1 VEWGKGGTYNERLK
15 FVLSR
20 CCMILKCPSC
30 ILLCLLVAP
39 TGTASS
45 ADKLPAAKKAA
56 PFNLVKR
63 EIWTTDNI
71 HGTPDPSDPFTTQD
85 AFPKLKFFEPL
96 SAGLVPGTKRM
107 GIATRPG
114 KIFTFDLR
122 PDVDKSDLL
131 VDIGKT
137 TYGVAFHPKFAEN
150 GYFYV
155 MYILEPGKT
164 EEKGSR
170 VSRFK
175 ATGNPPSADPKSE
188 TIILEWPSGGHNG
201 GCLRFGPDGYL
212 YLATGDG
219 SGIADG
225 NITGQDISDLLGSIL
240 RIDVDDADL
249 GKQYAIPKDNPF
261 VGKENTRGEIWSFGH
276 RQVWKFSFDGQ
287 KRLWAGEVGQD
298 LWEMVYLVTR
308 GGNYGW
314 SVMEGKHP
322 FRPERKKGPGD
333 FVQPLVEHPH
343 SDFRSITGG
352 YVWNSNRLPELKGH
366 YIYGDYDTGRLWALQ
381 YEGGK
386 VIVNRQLADTQIRIV
401 EFAQDSAG
409 EVYLVDFAGGGLHK
423 IVPAPPE
430 VATKP
435 FPRKLSET
443 GLFASTKDNTPA
455 KGLIPYS
462 VNAPLWSDGAEKERF
477 IALPGDSQIEFDD
490 VVYPHGPTYPDLG
503 WRFPDGTVLVKTFAM
518 EMEKGKPES
527 TRRLETRIL
536 QYRKMP
542 GNDDEYGAQYWFGYT
557 YLWNDGQTDAELAP
571 AEGVDRKL
579 TIKDPAAPG
588 GSREQ
593 TWHFPSRA
601 ECTLCHTMAA
611 KYILGVT
618 TLQMNKD
625 HDYAP
630 LTRSASEGAKG
641 TRSVSEGKSS
651 TANQLSVF
659 EKLGIFKDKL
669 SKPPSEL
676 PRLVDYQD
684 EKQDLHL
691 RARSY
696 LHANCAHCHRMWGG
710 GNAEFE
716 LHASIPLTETKAVD
730 TFPGQGL
737 FNLKDPRII
746 APGDPTRS
754 MILHR
759 MQLTTLGRMPHVA
772 SKVVDEDGVK
782 LIREW
787 LAKLK
792 DEELLKK
799 PGAINPRLVTDEKMK

>member
-1 VEWGKGGTYNERLK
+1 MTAKYFPLGLL
-15 FVLSR
+15 LSL
-20 CCMILKCPSC
+20 IFAG
-30 ILLCLLVAP
+30 I
-39 TGTASS
+39 ASS
-45 ADKLPAAKKAA
+45 ADTLPAAKKAT
-56 PFNLVKR
+56 PFNLEKR
-63 EIWTTDNI
+63 ELWTTNNI
-71 HGTPDPSDPFTTQD
+71 HGTPDPADPFTTQD

-114 KIFTFDLR
+114 KIYTFELR
-122 PDVDKSDLL
+122 PDVDNSDLL
-131 VDIGKT
+131 LDIGKT
-137 TYGVAFHPKFAEN
+137 TYGVVFHPKFADN

-155 MYILEPGKT
+155 MYILEPNKF

-170 VSRFK
+170 LSRFK
-175 ATGNPPSADPKSE
+175 VTSDNPPKADPKSE
-188 TIILEWPSGGHNG
+188 TILLEWPSGGHNG

-225 NITGQDISDLLGSIL
+225 IPTGQDISDLLGSIL
-240 RIDVDDADL
+240 RIDVDHADP
-249 GKQYAIPKDNPF
+249 GKKYAIPKDNPF
-261 VGKENTRGEIWSFGH
+261 VGKENARGEIWSFGH
-276 RQVWKFSFDGQ
+276 RQVWKFSFDQQ

-314 SVMEGKHP
+314 SVLEGKHP
-322 FRPERKKGPGD
+322 FRPERKKGPGE
-333 FVQPLVEHPH
+333 FVPPLVEHPH
-343 SDFRSITGG
+343 SDFRSLTGG
-352 YVWNSNRLPELKGH
+352 YVWTSSRLPELKDN
-366 YIYGDYDTGRLWALQ
+366 YIYGDYDTGRLWSLK
-381 YEGGK
+381 YDNGK
-386 VIVNRQLADTQIRIV
+386 VTQNRQLADTQIRIV

-423 IVPAPPE
+423 IVHAPPQ
-430 VATKP
+430 VTTKP
-435 FPRKLSET
+435 YPHKLSET
-443 GLFASTKDNTPA
+443 GLFTSTKDNQPA

-477 IALPGDSQIEFDD
+477 IALPGNSQIEFDV

-557 YLWNDGQTDAELAP
+557 YLWNDDQTDAELAP
-571 AEGVDRKL
+571 AAGVDRKL

-588 GSREQ
+588 GRREQ

-625 HDYAP
+625 HDY
-630 LTRSASEGAKG
+630 GG
-641 TRSVSEGKSS
+641 TR
-651 TANQLSVF
+651 ANQLVVL
-659 EKLGIFKDKL
+659 EKLGVFKDKL
-669 SKPPSEL
+669 PNPPVEL
-676 PRLVDYQD
+676 PRLADYQD
-684 EKQDLHL
+684 AKQDLHL

-696 LHANCAHCHRMWGG
+696 LHANCAHCHRKWGG

-716 LHASIPLTETKAVD
+716 LHASIPLTQTKAVN
-730 TFPGQGL
+730 TLPGQGL

-746 APGDPTRS
+746 TPGDPTRS

-772 SKVVDEDGVK
+772 SKVVDEGGVK
-782 LIREW
+782 LVREW
-787 LAKLK
+787 LSKLK

-799 PGAINPRLVTDEKMK
+799 PGAINPRVVAGETKN